1 MSSVPNDMV
10 HFAAENIPRGLL
22 AQVVTEEAAVP
33 FALVTGRETENSD
46 YKGIS
51 LDLMQVRM

>member
-1 MSSVPNDMV
+1 MV